1 MPLGNLSERDRLRLA
16 ELIRAPLVPPLVP
29 QKFSEKQTNLEGPAR
44 AQNTSNAGWEKLRA
58 RWDAW
63 SMPAWST
70 PAWFTLLA
78 AHWKEWAGGAAVAF
92 VCLLV
97 VAVSVKLASR
107 PYTRSIQLHALD
119 RQGQLQIRWD
129 PDSDPIRRATN
140 AKLFIT
146 DGVERLFVDLNTGLL
161 RRGVVSYARESDL
174 VNLRLAL
181 TEPDG
186 RLVEQRATFFGE
198 PPPDADRSR
207 LETSAKPELPVVPAA
222 SMAAD
227 PVKPV
232 VVTEHRSR
240 RKPVVESGRDLPF
253 TCAAGDI
260 FRKTDAAPGWDTF
273 TCRGKNVWSVST
285 TQLGEDGSANRS
297 GPATLT
303 AKPAHASTTL

>member
-16 ELIRAPLVPPLVP
+16 ELIRAPLIPPLVP
-29 QKFSEKQTNLEGPAR
+29 EKPSGKQTKLTGPGRAWNTWNSAR
-44 AQNTSNAGWEKLRA
+44 EKLRA
-58 RWDAW
+58 RWDAL
-63 SMPAWST
+63 STRAW
-70 PAWFTLLA
+70 LMLVA
-78 AHWKEWAGGAAVAF
+78 AHWKKWAGGAAAAIA
-92 VCLLV
+92 CLLV

-107 PYTRSIQLHALD
+107 RDTRSIDLQALD

-146 DGVERLFVDLNTGLL
+146 DGVERLFVNLDAGLL
-161 RRGVVSYARESDL
+161 RRGAVSYARESYL
-174 VNLRLAL
+174 VDLRLAL

-198 PPPDADRSR
+198 PPPDADGSR
-207 LETSAKPELPVVPAA
+207 LETSAKPALPVLPTA
-222 SMAAD
+222 SIAAD
-227 PVKPV
+227 PIKPV
-232 VVTEHRSR
+232 AATEHRSR
-240 RKPVVESGRDLPF
+240 RKPLVQSGRDLPF

-285 TQLGEDGSANRS
+285 TQLGEDRPASRPS
-297 GPATLT
+297 PATLT
-303 AKPAHASTTL
+303 AKPAPASTTL